1 MQSLKLSDTAPVMD
15 LMRLVG
21 NQLQDRLIE
30 IDIDYI
36 SELGYLYLNI
46 LSLNLLRKFQ
56 NT

>member
-1 MQSLKLSDTAPVMD
+1 
-15 LMRLVG
+15 MRLVF

-56 NT
+56 TT

>member
-1 MQSLKLSDTAPVMD
+1 
-15 LMRLVG
+15 MRLVF

-36 SELGYLYLNI
+36 SELGYLYLNT

>member
-1 MQSLKLSDTAPVMD
+1 MD
-15 LMRLVG
+15 LMRLVF

-46 LSLNLLRKFQ
+46 LSLNLLRNFQ
-56 NT
+56 MP